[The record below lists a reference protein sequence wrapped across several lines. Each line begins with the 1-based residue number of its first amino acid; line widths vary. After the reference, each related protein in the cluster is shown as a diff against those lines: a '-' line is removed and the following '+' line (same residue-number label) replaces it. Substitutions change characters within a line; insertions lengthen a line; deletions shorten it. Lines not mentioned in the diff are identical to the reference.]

1 MAIEG
6 NTVAKGVAGAGVYGI
21 GALIGG
27 KGRRV
32 AGGLT
37 ALGVTAGLYYLASSS
52 TPATPMWQAVNTP
65 LFIAG
70 VPLFFASM
78 AVADGLH
85 SVLGDEIITKPRMY

>member
-6 NTVAKGVAGAGVYGI
+6 NTVAQGVAGAGVYGI

-37 ALGVTAGLYYLASSS
+37 ALGVTAGLYYFMINNQTSPITEAI
-52 TPATPMWQAVNTP
+52 AMP
-65 LFIAG
+65 LFIVGAPIG
-70 VPLFFASM
+70 IASM
-78 AVADGLH
+78 GVADGLH

>member
-32 AGGLT
+32 TGGLT
-37 ALGVTAGLYYLASSS
+37 ALGVIGAIYYLSVIDPRNPILGAIN
-52 TPATPMWQAVNTP
+52 MP
-65 LFIAG
+65 LFIVG
-70 VPLFFASM
+70 FPLGFASM
-78 AVADGLH
+78 AVADGLNY
-85 SVLGDEIITKPRMY
+85 VLGDEIVTKSRLY

>member
-32 AGGLT
+32 TGGLT
-37 ALGVTAGLYYLASSS
+37 ALGVTAGLYYFMINNQTSPITGAIS
-52 TPATPMWQAVNTP
+52 VP
-65 LFIAG
+65 LFIVGAPLGVAG
-70 VPLFFASM
+70 M
-78 AVADGLH
+78 AVADGLNY
-85 SVLGDEIITKPRMY
+85 VLGDEIVTKSRFH